1 MSDKETC
8 RCVTGYIIYLN
19 EAIIDWKSRGQKHV
33 TLSSCESEYV
43 ALSETV
49 RVIMEAKQ
57 IIEELGFECELPIKV
72 HIDNIGAIY
81 IARNNVGRTTTRHV
95 NIRYHYVRELVE
107 QKIIEVVFIKTK
119 DNTSDIMTK
128 NCDKK
133 DYTKHEDTLVKDINE
148 TDVEKAYIHGK
159 VQN

>member
-1 MSDKETC
+1 
-8 RCVTGYIIYLN
+8 
-19 EAIIDWKSRGQKHV
+19 
-33 TLSSCESEYV
+33 
-43 ALSETV
+43 
-49 RVIMEAKQ
+49 MEAKQ
-57 IIEELGFECELPIKV
+57 IIEELGFKCETPIKV
-72 HIDNIGAIY
+72 HVDNVGAIY

-133 DYTKHEDTLVKDINE
+133 YFNKHEEKLIEEMDDTN
-148 TDVEKAYIHGK
+148 VENAYIHGK